1 MKIRS
6 FNCIITVLQYTIFW
20 LLYADKVGIRTS
32 SCNLSSLCIVIFPD
46 QDNTPIVVGVTVPL
60 VLLIVLA
67 ILVVVIRKRRFA
79 SRKATETRGN
89 DNLSLPDSI
98 IETR

>member
-1 MKIRS
+1 
-6 FNCIITVLQYTIFW
+6 
-20 LLYADKVGIRTS
+20 
-32 SCNLSSLCIVIFPD
+32 LSTTWYVYVIVFSD

-60 VLLIVLA
+60 VLLVVLL
-67 ILVVVIRKRRFA
+67 ILVIIIRKRRFA
-79 SRKATETRGN
+79 NRKATETRGN

>member
-1 MKIRS
+1 MLVNFVSI
-6 FNCIITVLQYTIFW
+6 
-20 LLYADKVGIRTS
+20 
-32 SCNLSSLCIVIFPD
+32 IFPD

-60 VLLIVLA
+60 VLLVLFK
-67 ILVVVIRKRRFA
+67 LVVVIHKRRFS